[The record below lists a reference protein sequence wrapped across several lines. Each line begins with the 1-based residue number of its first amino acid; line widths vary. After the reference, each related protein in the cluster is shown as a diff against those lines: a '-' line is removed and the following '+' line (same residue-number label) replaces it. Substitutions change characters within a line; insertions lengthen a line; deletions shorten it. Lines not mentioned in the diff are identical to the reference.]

1 MSSTCLFSTTFIVNM
16 SFLVHVA
23 LAVDPKK
30 DQNRVMADSDSKI
43 SFFLGGQ
50 GFKYCYKIKTFYFC
64 KEL

>member
-30 DQNRVMADSDSKI
+30 DQNRVMTDSDSKI
-43 SFFLGGQ
+43 SFFLGG
-50 GFKYCYKIKTFYFC
+50 GRVSNIVIK
-64 KEL
+64 